1 MSAIIFLISS
11 FFGSKPKALHVAEI
25 EWSDYV
31 TCSSSRIAWVLP
43 HGNLELLGINGTRAI
58 CIKEVKSFPATPSC
72 ELASRLA

>member
-1 MSAIIFLISS
+1 MLLKLSGQIMLPA
-11 FFGSKPKALHVAEI
+11 AAAELHGCYI
-25 EWSDYV
+25 
-31 TCSSSRIAWVLP
+31 P